1 MNNNKENKLICI
13 RCPKGCELH
22 ITEEN
27 DEINVSG
34 NECKLG
40 EKYAIEETK
49 NPRRIVSTTVKIK
62 NARYP
67 RLPVRTEETIPKNK
81 IKKVIDELKNITVE
95 APVKHNEII
104 KKNIAETTV
113 NIISERSMDR
123 VKK

>member
-13 RCPKGCELH
+13 RCPKGCELN

-27 DEINVSG
+27 GEIKVSG

-67 RLPVRTEETIPKNK
+67 RLPVRTEKTIPKNK
-81 IKKVIDELKNITVE
+81 ITKVIEELKNFTVD
-95 APVKHNEII
+95 APVKHSEII
-104 KKNIAETTV
+104 KKNIAETNV
-113 NIISERSMDR
+113 NIISERSMER